1 MSDFFVIRWINAIRY
16 PQPSFDDCFEAWEY
30 FAENAC
36 FSRVE
41 KLLQKHI
48 DDTSSINKQTIL
60 LTLLKRMAKGNW
72 PRFSRKFIKKNK
84 DLIFSVSS
92 YDSVKSIHY
101 NRDKPSYL
109 VDMGGRMLGIIV
121 NKHTIIRGIV
131 DYQIDKSMAEYLKVW
146 HLLPDGTKMMSV
158 GENLECVNQL
168 LNQIGE
174 FDLEESY
181 WFKSSASSFIWSYP
195 NFSKRPERQ
204 GKACFMAFM

>member
-1 MSDFFVIRWINAIRY
+1 MSDFFLIRWINTIRY
-16 PQPSFDDCFEAWEY
+16 PQPSFDDRFDAWEY

-41 KLLQKHI
+41 KLFRKYI
-48 DDTSSINKQTIL
+48 DDTSNSNSQMIL
-60 LTLLKRMAKGNW
+60 LALLKRMAKGNW
-72 PRFSRKFIKKNK
+72 PRFSRGFIKKNK

-92 YDSVKSIHY
+92 YDSVKSVRY

-109 VDMGGRMLGIIV
+109 VDMEGRMLGIIV

-146 HLLPDGTKMMSV
+146 HLLPDGTKMMVV
-158 GENLECVNQL
+158 GENLEGVNQL

-181 WFKSSASSFIWSYP
+181 WFRSSASSFIWSYP
-195 NFSKRPERQ
+195 NFSKRPERH